1 MNAPSHE
8 VYVAAATP
16 PLLSVRELSVEFL
29 TRHGSVQ
36 AVDAVSFDLRAGETL
51 ALVGES
57 GSGKSACALALMGLL
72 TLPGR
77 VAGGQVLFEGQDLL
91 SAPPGVLEDLR
102 GKRIAMVFQDP
113 MSALNPLLTI
123 GTQIGEVLVRHTAL
137 DAAARRARI
146 VELLSQVGIPK
157 PAERLARLPHEFSG
171 GQRQRILIAMALACD
186 PAVLI
191 ADEPTTALDVTIQAQ
206 ILALLAE
213 LKSRLG
219 LALLLVTHDL
229 GVVAQVADRV
239 AVMYAGR
246 LVELAGA
253 DALFAAPA
261 HPYTA
266 GLLRATP
273 RLTDNRHRMTAIEGT
288 PPDLRQRRSWCDFA
302 PRCPAADAACGRRP
316 PLGEVAPGRLAACV
330 RPWTPARNDEA

>member
-1 MNAPSHE
+1 MTAPSPSFQ
-8 VYVAAATP
+8 AANTP

-91 SAPPGVLEDLR
+91 SAPAGVLEDLR

-123 GTQIGEVLVRHTAL
+123 GTQIDEVLVRHTPL
-137 DAAARRARI
+137 DAAARKARI
-146 VELLSQVGIPK
+146 VELLTQVGIPK
-157 PAERLARLPHEFSG
+157 PAERLDRLPHEFSG
-171 GQRQRILIAMALACD
+171 GQRQRILIAIALACD

-246 LVELAGA
+246 LVEVAGA
-253 DALFAAPA
+253 DALFDAPA

-288 PPDLRQRRSWCDFA
+288 PPDLRQRRPWCDFA
-302 PRCPAADAACGRRP
+302 PRCPAADAACAQRP

-330 RPWTPARNDEA
+330 RPWTPAWKDEA

>member
-1 MNAPSHE
+1 M
-8 VYVAAATP
+8 TTQ
-16 PLLSVRELSVEFL
+16 PLLSVRDLSVEFL
-29 TRHGSVQ
+29 TRQGSVN
-36 AVDAVSFDLRAGETL
+36 AVDRVSFDLHAGETL

-57 GSGKSACALALMGLL
+57 GSGKSACALALMGLT

-77 VAGGQVLFEGQDLL
+77 VAGGSVLFDGQDLL
-91 SAPPGVLEDLR
+91 SLPERALEDIR
-102 GKRIAMVFQDP
+102 GRRIAMVFQDP

-123 GTQIGEVLVRHTAL
+123 GTQIDEVLERHTAL
-137 DAAARRARI
+137 NAAARRARTI
-146 VELLSQVGIPK
+146 SLLEQVGIPK

-186 PAVLI
+186 PQILI

-213 LKSRLG
+213 LKTRLK
-219 LALLLVTHDL
+219 LAVLLVTHDL

-246 LVELAGA
+246 LVEVGDA
-253 DALFAAPA
+253 DALFAQPA

-273 RLTDNRHRMTAIEGT
+273 RLSDIQHRMTAIEGV
-288 PPDLRQRRSWCDFA
+288 PPDPRVRRSYCDFA
-302 PRCPAADAACGRRP
+302 PRCPGADAACAARP
-316 PLGEVAPGRLAACV
+316 PLQSLSPGRLAACV
-330 RPWTPARNDEA
+330 RPFAPVWKEVA